1 MSASHHHLQI
11 HQGSG
16 IRARKNIR
24 TAFLLNTFF
33 AIVELI
39 GGLYSNSV
47 AILSDALHDLGDSLS
62 LGIAWYF
69 QKKSEK
75 QSDSRYSYGYG
86 RFSLIGAFITSLI
99 LITGSVLIIIEAVER
114 FRNPSQPDAK
124 GMIIFAVVGLA
135 VNTIALLRLRT
146 GSSVSERVLSLH
158 FIEDVL
164 GWLTV
169 LFGAIVMLFFDVP
182 WLDPVLSL
190 AIAVFILVN
199 VYRNLRSAFRIVLQ
213 GVPAG
218 ISEEEVRASLLR
230 ISGIRNV
237 HHFHVW
243 TMDGIYNVMT
253 VHLIVDGQLTVH
265 ETATIRKQ
273 VREQLSQLNLEH
285 ATIEIEADNALPSR

>member
-1 MSASHHHLQI
+1 
-11 HQGSG
+11 
-16 IRARKNIR
+16 
-24 TAFLLNTFF
+24 
-33 AIVELI
+33 
-39 GGLYSNSV
+39 
-47 AILSDALHDLGDSLS
+47 
-62 LGIAWYF
+62 
-69 QKKSEK
+69 
-75 QSDSRYSYGYG
+75 
-86 RFSLIGAFITSLI
+86 
-99 LITGSVLIIIEAVER
+99 
-114 FRNPSQPDAK
+114 
-124 GMIIFAVVGLA
+124 MIIFAVVGLA

-253 VHLIVDGQLTVH
+253 VHLIVDGELTVR

-285 ATIEIEADNALPSR
+285 ATIEIEAGNALPSR